1 MRILKINGK
10 IADIDEKTAIGIDLQ
25 AYDFKEPDKLKVNVS
40 NTFSIPATAHNRF
53 LLGNAGSPSRVDD
66 TIYQRINIDYQVR
79 NTLYIKQGAARITSI
94 KGGRIN
100 LFVAQRPGFIDEMK
114 AANFNTFLRN
124 WFDDALTNNSYTTF
138 QAFVDAYKEGVNGV
152 IMPALIGNHADV
164 PDSDGRVVEYLGYFD
179 GTALKN
185 AITLSIQNDNEG
197 YISIGGHFCVYIERL
212 FKHIETYFNVDLS
225 SLMNASYSLFND
237 TIFKSLFIPARN
249 ISVFTG
255 VDNYRLAWLTEGSFF
270 KFMPHAELKPYDGLS
285 VYDFFI
291 STLKL
296 LGYGLEL
303 MDNGSCELVRL
314 DKIPAIVGRSDLL
327 PGLPELDFQKNMEY
341 IPAAEGY
348 AQENIIKMTTAKD
361 INEYTGARII
371 YSNNRNTETRKDLFK
386 VDAFVPMLFSQGSG
400 FVPDMRNEE
409 TFGKITYMR
418 KTAITLPFEVFGRYR
433 VLTAGDFEGFP
444 RWVNTQRFEGKYLID
459 DPELQATAQ
468 LYTPE
473 IYTVASE
480 YDFLDGVVNSPES
493 YKIKRWVTA
502 SQLEGFRKIAPYYV
516 PELGRWVFVNKIKGF
531 NPEKSKAPVEFE
543 LIKLPWVRMP
553 QLPAKPVEISDRW
566 ILETGYWDDGGIW
579 KDSEFWID
587 NI

>member
-25 AYDFKEPDKLKVNVS
+25 AYDFKEPGQLKVNVS
-40 NTFSIPATAHNRF
+40 NTFSIPATAHNRL
-53 LLGNAGSPSRVDD
+53 LLGNAGSPHRVDN

-114 AANFNTFLRN
+114 AMSFNSFIRN
-124 WFDDALTNNSYTTF
+124 WFDNVLTNNSYTTF
-138 QAFVDAYKEGVNGV
+138 QAFVDAYRGGTNGV

-164 PDSDGRVVEYLGYFD
+164 PDADGRVVEYIGYFD
-179 GTALKN
+179 GTNLKN
-185 AITLSIQNDNEG
+185 EITLSIQNDNKG
-197 YISIGGHFCVYIERL
+197 YISIGGHFCVYVERL
-212 FKHIETYFNVDLS
+212 FKYIEEYFAVDFNSQLA
-225 SLMNASYSLFND
+225 ASYNLFTDNV
-237 TIFKSLFIPARN
+237 FKSLFIPARN

-255 VDNYRLAWLTEGSFF
+255 VDNYRLAWLTEGGFF
-270 KFMPHAELKPYDGLS
+270 KFMPHSDLSPYNGVT

-291 STLKL
+291 TTLKL
-296 LGYGLEL
+296 LGYGVEL
-303 MDNGSCELVRL
+303 LDNGSYEMVRL
-314 DKIPAIVGRSDLL
+314 DKISTVLTKSDLL
-327 PGLPELDFQKNMEY
+327 PGLLESEIDENIEY

-348 AQENIIKMTTAKD
+348 GKENIIKMSPSSG
-361 INEYTGARII
+361 INEFTGARFI
-371 YSNNRNTETRKDLFK
+371 YSNNENTEVRKELFK
-386 VDAFVPMLFSQGSG
+386 LDAFIPLLFEQSSQ
-400 FVPDMRNEE
+400 FVPDMRAEE
-409 TFGKITYMR
+409 TFAKITYMR
-418 KTAITLPFEVFGRYR
+418 SSGNLLPFTVNGRYR
-433 VLTAGDFEGFP
+433 VTTEGDFEGFP
-444 RWVNTQRFEGKYLID
+444 RWVNTQRFEGKYIID